1 MKRLFVRLTFISLVL
16 AAASVST
23 AAQAVTDTAA
33 AGVSTAAQAVTD
45 TAASP
50 VPAAVNA
57 GTRPA
62 DDGSVLVY
70 KCDIKKMIAA
80 PLWRSV
86 KKSFADA
93 DSVNADYMLIHMN
106 TYGGQVDIAD
116 SMRTLILNYDIP
128 VLVFID
134 NQAISA
140 GALIAMAADSIY
152 MRSGASIGAATV
164 VDQTGQKMP
173 DKYQSFMR
181 GMMRATAEAHGKKP
195 VVVDG
200 DTTWVWHRD
209 PEIAQAMVDPSIVL
223 KGIVD
228 TGQVLTLTALEAIK
242 YGFCEGQ
249 AETVD
254 EVLENAGI
262 KEYTIKELKLT
273 LVDKIIILL
282 VNPVVSGLLIMLI
295 IGGIYFELQTPG
307 IGFPLAAA
315 LFGALLYFAPLYLEG
330 IAANWHVMIF
340 IIGIILL
347 LVEIFAI
354 PGFGVT
360 GVLGII
366 GIVTGLALVMVD
378 KIVFRFGPSVDGV
391 REIVGSFAIVI
402 LAAVLSFV
410 LSLWLSRKLFAPNRL
425 FGSLALETSV
435 DKADGFVSFDTGKL
449 QSLVGS
455 RGVAH
460 TVLRPS
466 GKVMIAD
473 DVYPAVAET
482 GFIPR
487 GTAIVVRR
495 EEQGQ
500 LYVVEA

>member
-1 MKRLFVRLTFISLVL
+1 MKRPSVRLAVLLPALFAL
-16 AAASVST
+16 AASSRPACA
-23 AAQAVTDTAA
+23 AAQTGPDTTAV
-33 AGVSTAAQAVTD
+33 
-45 TAASP
+45 
-50 VPAAVNA
+50 
-57 GTRPA
+57 
-62 DDGSVLVY
+62 VY
-70 KCDIKKMIAA
+70 KCDIRKNIAA

-86 KKSFADA
+86 KKSFAEA
-93 DSVNADYMLIHMN
+93 DSVNADFMLIHMN

-140 GALIAMAADSIY
+140 GALIAVAADSIY

-164 VDQTGQKMP
+164 VDQTGQKLP

-195 VVVDG
+195 VVTDG

-223 KGIVD
+223 EGIVD
-228 TGQVLTLTALEAIK
+228 TGQVLTLTTLEAIK
-242 YGFCEGQ
+242 YGFCEGE
-249 AETVD
+249 AETVE
-254 EVLENAGI
+254 EVLGSAGI
-262 KEYTIKELKLT
+262 KEYTVRELKLT
-273 LVDKIIILL
+273 LVDKIIMLL

-295 IGGIYFELQTPG
+295 IGGIYFELQSPG
-307 IGFPLAAA
+307 VGFPLAAA
-315 LFGALLYFAPLYLEG
+315 GFAALLYFAPLYLEG
-330 IAANWHVMIF
+330 VAANWHLVVF
-340 IIGIILL
+340 IAGIILL

-360 GVLGII
+360 GVLGVI

-378 KIVFRFGPSVDGV
+378 KIVFRFGPSIDGV
-391 REIVGSFAIVI
+391 KEIVGAFAIV
-402 LAAVLSFV
+402 LAAAVLAIG

-425 FGSLALETSV
+425 FGSLALETTV
-435 DKADGFVSFDTGKL
+435 NQAAGFESFNSEKL
-449 QSLVGS
+449 RSMVGS
-455 RGVAH
+455 SGIAH
-460 TVLRPS
+460 TVLKPS
-466 GKVMIAD
+466 GKVIIGD

-482 GFIPR
+482 GFIQK
-487 GTAIVVRR
+487 GTAITVRR

-500 LYVVEA
+500 LYVVASESQ

>member
-1 MKRLFVRLTFISLVL
+1 MKRLTVKFAFLLPVL
-16 AAASVST
+16 FAGAWFALP
-23 AAQAVTDTAA
+23 AIA
-33 AGVSTAAQAVTD
+33 AGQTGPDTTAI
-45 TAASP
+45 
-50 VPAAVNA
+50 
-57 GTRPA
+57 
-62 DDGSVLVY
+62 VY
-70 KCDIKKMIAA
+70 KCDIKKNIAA

-86 KKSFADA
+86 RKSFAEA

-140 GALIAMAADSIY
+140 GALIAVSADSIY

-164 VDQTGQKMP
+164 VDQTGQKLP

-195 VVVDG
+195 VVENG

-223 KGIVD
+223 EGIVD
-228 TGQVLTLTALEAIK
+228 TGQVLTLTTLEAIK
-242 YGFCEGQ
+242 YGFCEGE
-249 AETVD
+249 AETVE
-254 EVLENAGI
+254 EVLASAGI
-262 KEYTIKELKLT
+262 EEYTIRELKLT
-273 LVDKIIILL
+273 LVDKIIMLL

-295 IGGIYFELQTPG
+295 IGGIYFELQSPG
-307 IGFPLAAA
+307 VGFPLAAA
-315 LFGALLYFAPLYLEG
+315 GFAALLYFAPLYLEG
-330 IAANWHVMIF
+330 VAANWHLVIF
-340 IIGIILL
+340 IAGIILL
-347 LVEIFAI
+347 LIEIFAV

-360 GVLGII
+360 GVLGVI

-378 KIVFRFGPSVDGV
+378 KIVFRRGPSLDGV
-391 REIVGSFAIVI
+391 SEIVGAFAIV
-402 LAAVLSFV
+402 LAAAVLAIG

-435 DKADGFVSFDTGKL
+435 NQADGFESFDTGKL
-449 QSLVGS
+449 RSVVGS
-455 RGVAH
+455 RGNAH
-460 TVLRPS
+460 TVLKPS
-466 GKVMIAD
+466 GKVLIGES
-473 DVYPAVAET
+473 VYPAVAET
-482 GFIPR
+482 GFITK
-487 GTAIVVRR
+487 GTAVVVRR

-500 LYVVEA
+500 LYVVAEES

>member
-1 MKRLFVRLTFISLVL
+1 MRMKKILFIFILIPCTI
-16 AAASVST
+16 AAIAGSATLSVT
-23 AAQAVTDTAA
+23 PGNDTVPDSSVIAR
-33 AGVSTAAQAVTD
+33 AGQVSHNSNT
-45 TAASP
+45 
-50 VPAAVNA
+50 
-57 GTRPA
+57 
-62 DDGSVLVY
+62 LIY
-70 KCDIKKMIAA
+70 KCEMKKTIAA

-86 KKSFADA
+86 KKSFAEA
-93 DSVNADYMLIHMN
+93 DSLNADFMLIHMN

-140 GALIAMAADSIY
+140 GALIAVAADSIY
-152 MRSGASIGAATV
+152 MRSGAGIGAATV
-164 VDQTGQKMP
+164 VDQSGQKMP

-195 VVVDG
+195 VIDG
-200 DTTWVWHRD
+200 NDTTWVWHRD
-209 PEIAQAMVDPSIVL
+209 PEIAQAMVDPSIVIR
-223 KGIVD
+223 GIVD
-228 TGQVLTLTALEAIK
+228 TGQVLTLTTLEAIK

-249 AETVD
+249 AETVK
-254 EVLENAGI
+254 EVIEKAGI

-273 LVDKIIILL
+273 LVDKIIMFL

-295 IGGIYFELQTPG
+295 IGGIYFELQSPG
-307 IGFPLAAA
+307 VGFPLAAA

-330 IAANWHVMIF
+330 IAANWHIVIF
-340 IIGIILL
+340 VIGVILL
-347 LVEIFAI
+347 LVEIFAF

-391 REIVGSFAIVI
+391 KEIAGAFAIVI
-402 LAAVLSFV
+402 LSAVLSF
-410 LSLWLSRKLFAPNRL
+410 LFSLWLSRKLFAPNRL
-425 FGSLALETSV
+425 FGSLALETTV
-435 DKADGFVSFDTGKL
+435 DKADGFESFDTGKL

-455 RGVAH
+455 HGVAH

-466 GKVMIAD
+466 GKVMVGNEI
-473 DVYPAVAET
+473 YPAVAET
-482 GFIPR
+482 GFISR
-487 GTAIVVRR
+487 GTDVIVRR

-500 LYVVEA
+500 LYVVAADKA

>member
-1 MKRLFVRLTFISLVL
+1 MNRITVTITLLLLIAF
-16 AAASVST
+16 ASST
-23 AAQAVTDTAA
+23 GLRAQSGPDT
-33 AGVSTAAQAVTD
+33 TT
-45 TAASP
+45 
-50 VPAAVNA
+50 
-57 GTRPA
+57 
-62 DDGSVLVY
+62 LVY
-70 KCDIKKMIAA
+70 KVRIDKMIAA

-86 KKSFADA
+86 KRSFVEA
-93 DSVNADYMLIHMN
+93 DSLKADFILLHMN

-116 SMRTLILNYDIP
+116 SMRTLILNHRIP

-140 GALIAMAADSIY
+140 GALIAIAADSIY
-152 MRSGASIGAATV
+152 MRPGASIGAATV

-195 VVVDG
+195 VVKDG

-242 YGFCEGQ
+242 YGFSEGE
-249 AETVD
+249 AENV
-254 EVLENAGI
+254 EQVMEMAGI
-262 KEYTIKELKLT
+262 RNYNITELELSA
-273 LVDKIIILL
+273 VDRIIMFL

-295 IGGIYFELQTPG
+295 IGGIYFELQSPG
-307 IGFPLAAA
+307 VGFPLAAA
-315 LFGALLYFAPLYLEG
+315 ALAALLYFAPMYLEG
-330 IAANWHVMIF
+330 AADNWHLIIF
-340 IIGIILL
+340 ILGIILVL
-347 LVEIFAI
+347 LEIFAF

-360 GVLGII
+360 GVLGVI
-366 GIVTGLALVMVD
+366 GIVTGLAFVMID
-378 KIVFRFGPSVDGV
+378 KIVFRFGPSTDGI
-391 REIVGSFAIVI
+391 REVLAAFAIVV
-402 LAAVLSFV
+402 LAAFLSFF

-435 DKADGFVSFDTGKL
+435 NQADGFVSFDKVKL
-449 QSLVGS
+449 HSLVGS
-455 RGVAH
+455 SGTAH

-466 GKVMIAD
+466 GKVMID
-473 DVYPAVAET
+473 GDVYPAVAET
-482 GFIPR
+482 GFIAR
-487 GTAIVVRR
+487 GTAITVRR

-500 LYVVEA
+500 LYVVEAGKA

>member
-1 MKRLFVRLTFISLVL
+1 MKKILTVL
-16 AAASVST
+16 LLNLCTIAAIAGIGNPPV
-23 AAQAVTDTAA
+23 A
-33 AGVSTAAQAVTD
+33 AGNEATSD
-45 TAASP
+45 S
-50 VPAAVNA
+50 
-57 GTRPA
+57 
-62 DDGSVLVY
+62 SVLTPAGQASQDSTTLIY
-70 KCDIKKMIAA
+70 RCEMKKMIAA

-86 KKSFADA
+86 KKSFAEA
-93 DSVNADYMLIHMN
+93 DSLNADFMLIHMN

-128 VLVFID
+128 VMVFID

-140 GALIAMAADSIY
+140 GALIAVAADSIY

-164 VDQTGQKMP
+164 VDQSGQKMP

-195 VVVDG
+195 VIDG
-200 DTTWVWHRD
+200 NDTTWVWHRD
-209 PEIAQAMVDPSIVL
+209 PEIAQAMVDPSIVIR
-223 KGIVD
+223 GIVD
-228 TGQVLTLTALEAIK
+228 TGQVLTLTTLEAIK

-249 AETVD
+249 AETVK
-254 EVLENAGI
+254 EVIEKAGI

-273 LVDKIIILL
+273 LVDKIIMFL

-295 IGGIYFELQTPG
+295 IGGIYFELQSPG
-307 IGFPLAAA
+307 VGFPLAAA

-330 IAANWHVMIF
+330 IAANWHIVIF
-340 IIGIILL
+340 VIGVILL
-347 LVEIFAI
+347 LVEIFAF

-378 KIVFRFGPSVDGV
+378 KIVFRFGPSIDGV
-391 REIVGSFAIVI
+391 KEITGAFAIVI
-402 LAAVLSFV
+402 LSAVLSF
-410 LSLWLSRKLFAPNRL
+410 LFSLWLSRKLFAPNRL
-425 FGSLALETSV
+425 FGSLALETTV
-435 DKADGFVSFDTGKL
+435 DKADGFESFDTGKL

-455 RGVAH
+455 HGVAH

-466 GKVMIAD
+466 GKVMVGNEI
-473 DVYPAVAET
+473 YPAVAET
-482 GFIPR
+482 GFISR
-487 GTAIVVRR
+487 GTDVIVRR

-500 LYVVEA
+500 LYVVAADKA